1 MDDRRGAQ
9 AVGAFLIAAGILFL
23 LGQVFSVDVGRYGWP
38 LFVIVPGLLLIA
50 FGVSQAP
57 GQGAHTVVGGVIV
70 TTVGLILLVQ
80 NTYDAYETW
89 AYAWTL
95 AGPTA
100 SGVGLALA
108 GMLRRDPAETRR
120 GVNTAGVGLVMF
132 LAFAAFF
139 EGVLHLSGRDFGAV
153 GQLGFPIVLIVLG
166 VVLLV
171 ARIGR

>member
-1 MDDRRGAQ
+1 MDERRGAQ
-9 AVGAFLIAAGILFL
+9 ALGAILIAAGILFL
-23 LGQVFSVDVGRYGWP
+23 LGQLFDVDVGRYGWP

-57 GQGAHTVVGGVIV
+57 GPAAHTVVGGVIV

-80 NTYDAYETW
+80 NMYDAYRTW
-89 AYAWTL
+89 AYAWAL

-120 GVNTAGVGLVMF
+120 GLNTAGIGFVMF

-153 GQLGFPIVLIVLG
+153 GQVGFPLVLIVLG
-166 VVLLV
+166 IVILV
-171 ARIGR
+171 GRLGR